1 MLYRR
6 FALVTLSIALMGV
19 MLSQIIEATQPRVEG
34 FAIQVRLNGWK
45 HRDAL
50 QACPVNTSL
59 CATFYFSSRI
69 I

>member
-19 MLSQIIEATQPRVEG
+19 MLSNIIEATQPRAEG
-34 FAIQVRLNGWK
+34 FAIEERLNGWK
-45 HRDAL
+45 KHEAE
-50 QACPVNTSL
+50 QACRLDSKL
-59 CATFYFSSRI
+59 CAVDDLSSRI